1 MHKAAFFLPSSR
13 FSSANP
19 PVKQRRRRRENPR
32 LSPPAFT
39 TLNHIHHRA
48 QRDIS
53 SLFVPSF
60 APTIFSQQKVS
71 LGSLPLSLSLSSF
84 SKGGGGAQIGSGSKL
99 TLSSFSSPPSVP
111 LQLWCTRKNLP
122 HSLGSPSFEETVVRS
137 SSFFPDRRMDRPSL
151 SPMGK

>member
-1 MHKAAFFLPSSR
+1 MHKAFFFLPSLSFFFCKSPGETAAAAAR
-13 FSSANP
+13 KSPAFPTSIHHTESHSPQGTKGHLLFVRSFVRAHNLFSAKSFT
-19 PVKQRRRRRENPR
+19 R
-32 LSPPAFT
+32 LSP
-39 TLNHIHHRA
+39 
-48 QRDIS
+48 
-53 SLFVPSF
+53 
-60 APTIFSQQKVS
+60 
-71 LGSLPLSLSLSSF
+71 SLSLSSF

-151 SPMGK
+151 SPIGK